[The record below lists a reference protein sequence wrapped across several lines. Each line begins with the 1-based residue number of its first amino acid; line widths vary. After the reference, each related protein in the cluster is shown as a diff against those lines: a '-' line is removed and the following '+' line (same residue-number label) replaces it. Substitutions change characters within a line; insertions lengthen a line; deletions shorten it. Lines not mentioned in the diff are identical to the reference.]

1 MTETLIF
8 ATRPSRLAQWQTE
21 SIVKQLKIAW
31 PTLNCKTLVITTQGD
46 KVLDRPLP
54 EIGGKGLFTLE
65 LEQALRS
72 KEVDAAVHSLK
83 DLPVENSPGLIVGL
97 IPEREDLRDVLICSA
112 GYTLETMPSGSVVG
126 TSSFRR
132 QAQLLIQRPDLQVK
146 SIRGNVET
154 RIAKSKT
161 VAYDAIVMAAAG
173 VKRLG
178 LEREITSY
186 FPAEVILAAPGQ
198 GALGVQCR
206 QDDLATQR
214 LLAVLEDKSARLT
227 TTAERSFLAA
237 LGGGCSLP
245 VAAQAILQGDQ
256 IYLHGLVAA
265 ADGSRVIRVQAKGN
279 DPQLL
284 GENLAKQALD
294 QGAGELLN
302 L

>member
-132 QAQLLIQRPDLQVK
+132 QAQLLIQRPDLQVR